1 LSAALTTAQGKTV
14 LDGDVRWYSM
24 DRKVATVDRDGRVTF
39 RKKGTTYVYAKAHDG
54 MNSRKVK
61 VTVK

>member
-1 LSAALTTAQGKTV
+1 
-14 LDGDVRWYSM
+14 
-24 DRKVATVDRDGRVTF
+24 VTF